1 MRENILAPSMLSADF
16 KILGEQLKQTEEA
29 GAQYIHFDVMDGI
42 FVPSIS
48 FGMPV
53 LSSVKGFTD
62 QVLDVHLMVTEPIRY
77 IKDFAAC
84 GADIITIHLEACE
97 DPGKTLDEIHACG
110 VRAGIS
116 IKPGT
121 PVEALIPYLEQADMF
136 LVMSVEPGFGGQ
148 AFIPESLGRIRQL
161 RDPLG
166 RIRQLRDL
174 LDERGL
180 EKDVEVDGG
189 IYHSNVAEVLDAG
202 ANVIVSGSGVYK
214 GDIRKNTEEFMEI
227 LRNHE

>member
-1 MRENILAPSMLSADF
+1 MSENILAPSMLSADF

-48 FGMPV
+48 FGIPV
-53 LSSVKGFTD
+53 LSSVKGATD
-62 QVLDVHLMVTEPIRY
+62 QVLDVHLMVTEPVRY
-77 IKDFAAC
+77 VKEFASC
-84 GADIITIHLEACE
+84 GADIITVHLEACE
-97 DPGKTLDEIHACG
+97 DLAATVDAIHACG

-121 PVEALIPYLEQADMF
+121 PVEELIPYLDQADMF
-136 LVMSVEPGFGGQ
+136 LIMSVEPGFGGQ
-148 AFIPESLGRIRQL
+148 AFIPESLERIRQL
-161 RDPLG
+161 RE
-166 RIRQLRDL
+166 L

-180 EKDVEVDGG
+180 KKDLEVDGG
-189 IYHSNVAEVLDAG
+189 IYHSNVVEVLEAG

-214 GDIRKNTEEFMEI
+214 GDIRKNVAEFMEI
-227 LRNHE
+227 LKNHE

>member
-1 MRENILAPSMLSADF
+1 MIRNLLAPSMLSADF

-53 LSSVKGFTD
+53 LSSVKGATG
-62 QVLDVHLMVTEPIRY
+62 QVLDVHLMVTEPARY
-77 IKDFAAC
+77 VEEFAAC

-97 DPGKTLDEIHACG
+97 DPGAALDAVHACG

-121 PVEALIPYLEQADMF
+121 PVEELIPYLEQAEMF
-136 LVMSVEPGFGGQ
+136 LIMSVEPGFGGQ
-148 AFIPESLGRIRQL
+148 AFIPESLERISR
-161 RDPLG
+161 
-166 RIRQLRDL
+166 LRDL
-174 LDERGL
+174 LRERGL
-180 EKDVEVDGG
+180 EKDIEVDGG

-202 ANVIVSGSGVYK
+202 ANIIVSGSGVYQ
-214 GDIRKNTEEFMEI
+214 GDIRQNVAEFMEI

>member
-1 MRENILAPSMLSADF
+1 MTENILAPSMLSADF

-53 LSSVKGFTD
+53 LSSVKGATD
-62 QVLDVHLMVTEPIRY
+62 QVLDVHLMVTEPVRY
-77 IKDFAAC
+77 VKEFASC
-84 GADIITIHLEACE
+84 GADIITVHLEACE
-97 DPGKTLDEIHACG
+97 DLAATVDAIHACG

-121 PVEALIPYLEQADMF
+121 PVEELVPYLDQADMF
-136 LVMSVEPGFGGQ
+136 LIMSVEPGFGGQ
-148 AFIPESLGRIRQL
+148 AFIPESLERIRQL
-161 RDPLG
+161 RE
-166 RIRQLRDL
+166 L

-180 EKDVEVDGG
+180 KKDLEVDGG
-189 IYHSNVAEVLDAG
+189 IYHSNVAEVLEAG

-214 GDIRKNTEEFMEI
+214 GDIRKNVAEFMEI
-227 LRNHE
+227 LKNHE

>member
-1 MRENILAPSMLSADF
+1 MIENILAPSMLSADF

-53 LSSVKGFTD
+53 LSSAKGATD
-62 QVLDVHLMVTEPIRY
+62 QVLDVHLMVTEPVRY
-77 IKDFAAC
+77 VKEFASC
-84 GADIITIHLEACE
+84 GADIITVHLEACE
-97 DPGKTLDEIHACG
+97 DLAATVDAIHACG

-121 PVEALIPYLEQADMF
+121 PVEELVPYLDQADMF
-136 LVMSVEPGFGGQ
+136 LIMSVEPGFGGQ
-148 AFIPESLGRIRQL
+148 AFIPESLERIRQL
-161 RDPLG
+161 RE
-166 RIRQLRDL
+166 L

-180 EKDVEVDGG
+180 KKDLEVDGG
-189 IYHSNVAEVLDAG
+189 IYHSNVAEVLEAG

-214 GDIRKNTEEFMEI
+214 GDIRKNVAEFMEI
-227 LRNHE
+227 LKNHE

>member
-1 MRENILAPSMLSADF
+1 MIENILAPSMLSADF

-53 LSSVKGFTD
+53 LSSVKGATD
-62 QVLDVHLMVTEPIRY
+62 QVLDVHLMVTEPVRY
-77 IKDFAAC
+77 VKEFASC
-84 GADIITIHLEACE
+84 GADIITVHLEACE
-97 DPGKTLDEIHACG
+97 DLAATVDAIHACG

-121 PVEALIPYLEQADMF
+121 PVEELIPYLDQADMF
-136 LVMSVEPGFGGQ
+136 LIMSVEPGFGGQ
-148 AFIPESLGRIRQL
+148 AFIPESLERIRQL
-161 RDPLG
+161 RE
-166 RIRQLRDL
+166 L

-180 EKDVEVDGG
+180 KKDLEVDGG
-189 IYHSNVAEVLDAG
+189 IYHSNVAEVLEAG

-214 GDIRKNTEEFMEI
+214 GDIRKNVAEFMEI
-227 LRNHE
+227 LKDYE

>member
-16 KILGEQLKQTEEA
+16 KILGRQLKETEEA
-29 GAQYIHFDVMDGI
+29 GARYIHFDVMDGI

-53 LSSVKGFTD
+53 LSSVKGATG

-77 IKDFAAC
+77 VKEFASC

-97 DPGKTLDEIHACG
+97 DPGAAIDAIHACG
-110 VRAGIS
+110 ARAGIS
-116 IKPGT
+116 IKPAT
-121 PVEALIPYLEQADMF
+121 PVEELIPYLDKADMF
-136 LVMSVEPGFGGQ
+136 LIMSVEPGFGGQ
-148 AFIPESLGRIRQL
+148 AFIPESLGRIREL
-161 RDPLG
+161 RDM
-166 RIRQLRDL
+166 
-174 LDERGL
+174 LDERGI

>member
-1 MRENILAPSMLSADF
+1 MAPSMLSADF

-53 LSSVKGFTD
+53 LSSVKGATD
-62 QVLDVHLMVTEPIRY
+62 QVLDVHLMVTEPVRY
-77 IKDFAAC
+77 VKEFASC
-84 GADIITIHLEACE
+84 GADIITVHLEACE
-97 DPGKTLDEIHACG
+97 DLAATVDAIHACG

-121 PVEALIPYLEQADMF
+121 PVEELIPYLDQADMF
-136 LVMSVEPGFGGQ
+136 LIMSVEPGFGGQ
-148 AFIPESLGRIRQL
+148 AFIPESLERIRQL
-161 RDPLG
+161 RE
-166 RIRQLRDL
+166 L

-180 EKDVEVDGG
+180 KKDLEVDGG
-189 IYHSNVAEVLDAG
+189 IYHSNVAEVLEAG

-214 GDIRKNTEEFMEI
+214 GDIRKNVAEFMEI
-227 LRNHE
+227 LKNHE